1 MNYEDAKECYA
12 TWGIDTDQAIKQ
24 LSDISISVHCWQG
37 DDVVGFENKSGL
49 SGGGIQATGN
59 HPGRARNPEELRAD
73 LEFSYSKIPGSHRL
87 NLHAMYMD
95 TDEKP
100 DRDEIE
106 YHHFE
111 TWVDWAKQINIG
123 LDFNPTFFAH
133 SKADDNLT
141 LAHPNVNIRN
151 FWIEHGK
158 RTRDIASK
166 IGTNMGSACINNIWV
181 PDGYKD
187 IPIDRMAA
195 RSRLEKSLDAIL
207 EKPKQLLKDAVES
220 KLFGI
225 GVEAC
230 TVGSHEFY
238 MGYAI
243 RNKTLL
249 CIDMGHFHPTENTAD
264 KLSALALSLDE
275 ILLHVSRPMRWD
287 SDHVTLMNDEVLSM
301 AHELVSADLLS
312 KTNIGLDFFDATISR
327 TAAWV
332 IGTRN
337 MQKALLQSLLK
348 PWKLLRD
355 AENTLDFTKRLI
367 ITEELKD
374 LPYGLIWEEFCARHS
389 VPAGPPLIKD
399 LEGYQNSVS
408 DR

>member
-1 MNYEDAKECYA
+1 MNYEIAKEHFA
-12 TWGIDTDQAIKQ
+12 TWDIDTEQALQQ

-37 DDVVGFENKSGL
+37 DDVVGFENQTGL

-59 HPGRARNPEELRAD
+59 HPGRARNPEELRND
-73 LEFSYSKIPGSHRL
+73 LEFSFSKIPGNHRL

-95 TDEKP
+95 TNETP

-106 YHHFE
+106 YKHFE
-111 TWVDWAKQINIG
+111 TWVDWAKQININ

-133 SKADDNLT
+133 NKADDNLT
-141 LAHPNVNIRN
+141 LAHPNASIRD

-158 RTRDIASK
+158 RTREIASK
-166 IGTNMGSACINNIWV
+166 IGAKMGSACINNIWV

-207 EKPKQLLKDAVES
+207 EKPRQHLKDAVES

-249 CIDMGHFHPTENTAD
+249 CIDMGHFHPTESTAD

-287 SDHVTLMNDEVLSM
+287 SDHVILMNDEVLSM
-301 AHELVSADLLS
+301 AHELVSADLLN

-337 MQKALLQSLLK
+337 MQKALLQALLK

-355 AENTLDFTKRLI
+355 AENKLDFTKRLT

-374 LPYGLIWEEFCARHS
+374 LPHGVVWEEFCTRHNMPVGQS
-389 VPAGPPLIKD
+389 LIKD

-408 DR
+408 GR

>member
-12 TWGIDTDQAIKQ
+12 TWGIDTDRAIKQ

-133 SKADDNLT
+133 NKADDNLT

-195 RSRLEKSLDAIL
+195 RSRLERSLDAIL
-207 EKPKQLLKDAVES
+207 EKPKPHLKDAVES

-238 MGYAI
+238 LGYAI

-287 SDHVTLMNDEVLSM
+287 SDHVILMNDEVLSM

-355 AENTLDFTKRLI
+355 AENTLDFTKRLT

-374 LPYGLIWEEFCARHS
+374 LPYGLVWEEFCTRHS
-389 VPAGPPLIKD
+389 VPAGQPLIKD

-408 DR
+408 AR

>member
-12 TWGIDTDQAIKQ
+12 TWGIDTDRAIKQ

-133 SKADDNLT
+133 NKADDNLT

-195 RSRLEKSLDAIL
+195 RSRLERSLDAIL
-207 EKPKQLLKDAVES
+207 EKPKQHLKDAVES

-238 MGYAI
+238 LGYAI

-287 SDHVTLMNDEVLSM
+287 SDHVILMNDEVLSM

-355 AENTLDFTKRLI
+355 AENTLDFTKRLT

-374 LPYGLIWEEFCARHS
+374 LPYGLVWEEFCTRHS
-389 VPAGPPLIKD
+389 VPAGQPLIKD

>member
-1 MNYEDAKECYA
+1 MNYESAKEHFA
-12 TWGIDTDQAIKQ
+12 TWDIDTEQALQ
-24 LSDISISVHCWQG
+24 RLSDISISVHCWQG
-37 DDVVGFENKSGL
+37 DDVVGFENQTGL

-59 HPGRARNPEELRAD
+59 HPGRARNPEELRND
-73 LEFSYSKIPGSHRL
+73 LEFSFSKIPGNHRL

-95 TDEKP
+95 TNETP

-106 YHHFE
+106 YKHFE
-111 TWVDWAKQINIG
+111 TWVDWAKQININ

-133 SKADDNLT
+133 NKADDNLT
-141 LAHPNVNIRN
+141 LAHPNASIRD

-158 RTRDIASK
+158 RTREIASK
-166 IGTNMGSACINNIWV
+166 IGAKMDSACINNIWV

-195 RSRLEKSLDAIL
+195 RSKLEKSLDAIL
-207 EKPKQLLKDAVES
+207 EKPKQHLKDAVES

-249 CIDMGHFHPTENTAD
+249 CIDMGHFHPTESTAD

-287 SDHVTLMNDEVLSM
+287 SDHVILMNDEILSM
-301 AHELVSADLLS
+301 AHELVSADLLN

-355 AENTLDFTKRLI
+355 AENKLDFTKRLT

-374 LPYGLIWEEFCARHS
+374 LPHGVVWEEFCTRHNMPVGQS
-389 VPAGPPLIKD
+389 LIKD

-408 DR
+408 GR

>member
-1 MNYEDAKECYA
+1 MNYESAKEHFA
-12 TWGIDTDQAIKQ
+12 TWDIDTEQALQ
-24 LSDISISVHCWQG
+24 RLSDISISVHCWQG
-37 DDVVGFENKSGL
+37 DDVVGFENQTGL

-59 HPGRARNPEELRAD
+59 HPGRARNPEELRND
-73 LEFSYSKIPGSHRL
+73 LEFSFSKIPGNHRL

-95 TDEKP
+95 TNETP

-106 YHHFE
+106 YKHFE
-111 TWVDWAKQINIG
+111 TWVDWAKQININ

-133 SKADDNLT
+133 NKADDNLT
-141 LAHPNVNIRN
+141 LAHPNASIRD

-158 RTRDIASK
+158 RTREIASK
-166 IGTNMGSACINNIWV
+166 IGAKMGSACINNIWV

-207 EKPKQLLKDAVES
+207 EKPKQHLKDAVES

-249 CIDMGHFHPTENTAD
+249 CIDMGHFHPTESTAD

-287 SDHVTLMNDEVLSM
+287 SDHVILMNDEVLSM
-301 AHELVSADLLS
+301 AHELVSADLLN

-355 AENTLDFTKRLI
+355 AENKLDFTKRLT

-374 LPYGLIWEEFCARHS
+374 LPHGVVWEEFCLS
-389 VPAGPPLIKD
+389 LIHIS
-399 LEGYQNSVS
+399 EPTRPY
-408 DR
+408 

>member
-1 MNYEDAKECYA
+1 MNYESAKEHFA
-12 TWGIDTDQAIKQ
+12 TWDIDTEQALQ
-24 LSDISISVHCWQG
+24 RLSDISISVHCWQG
-37 DDVVGFENKSGL
+37 DDVVGFENQTGL

-59 HPGRARNPEELRAD
+59 HPGRARNPEELRND
-73 LEFSYSKIPGSHRL
+73 LEFSFSKIPGNHRL

-95 TDEKP
+95 TNETP

-106 YHHFE
+106 YKHFE
-111 TWVDWAKQINIG
+111 TWVDWAKKININ

-133 SKADDNLT
+133 NKADDNLT
-141 LAHPNVNIRN
+141 LAHPNASIRD

-158 RTRDIASK
+158 RTREIASK
-166 IGTNMGSACINNIWV
+166 IGAKMGSACINNIWV

-207 EKPKQLLKDAVES
+207 EKPKQHLKDAVES

-249 CIDMGHFHPTENTAD
+249 CIDMGHFHPTESTAD

-287 SDHVTLMNDEVLSM
+287 SDHVILMNDEVLSM
-301 AHELVSADLLS
+301 AHELVSADLLN

-355 AENTLDFTKRLI
+355 AENKLDFTKRLT

-374 LPYGLIWEEFCARHS
+374 LPHGVVWEEFCTRHNMPVGQS
-389 VPAGPPLIKD
+389 LIKD

-408 DR
+408 GR

>member
-12 TWGIDTDQAIKQ
+12 TWGIDTDRAIKQ

-111 TWVDWAKQINIG
+111 TWVDWAKQVNIG

-133 SKADDNLT
+133 NKADDNLT

-181 PDGYKD
+181 PDGFKD

-207 EKPKQLLKDAVES
+207 EKPKQHLKDAVES

-238 MGYAI
+238 LGYAI

-287 SDHVTLMNDEVLSM
+287 SDHVILMNDEVLSM

-355 AENTLDFTKRLI
+355 AENTLDFTKRLT

-374 LPYGLIWEEFCARHS
+374 LPYGLVWEEFCTRHS
-389 VPAGPPLIKD
+389 VPAGQPLIKD

>member
-12 TWGIDTDQAIKQ
+12 TWGIDTDRAIKQ

-133 SKADDNLT
+133 NKADDNLT

-195 RSRLEKSLDAIL
+195 RSRLERSLDAIL
-207 EKPKQLLKDAVES
+207 EKPKQHLKDAVES

-238 MGYAI
+238 LGYAI

-287 SDHVTLMNDEVLSM
+287 SDHVILMNDEVLSM

-355 AENTLDFTKRLI
+355 AENTLDFTKRLT

-374 LPYGLIWEEFCARHS
+374 LPYGLVWEEFCARHS
-389 VPAGPPLIKD
+389 VPAGQPLIKD
-399 LEGYQNSVS
+399 LEDYQNSVS

>member
-1 MNYEDAKECYA
+1 MNYESAKEHFA
-12 TWGIDTDQAIKQ
+12 TWDIDTEQALQ
-24 LSDISISVHCWQG
+24 RLSDISISVHCWQG
-37 DDVVGFENKSGL
+37 DDVVGFEKQTGL

-59 HPGRARNPEELRAD
+59 HPGRARNPEELRND
-73 LEFSYSKIPGSHRL
+73 LEFSFSKIPGNHRL

-95 TDEKP
+95 TNETP

-106 YHHFE
+106 YKHFE
-111 TWVDWAKQINIG
+111 TWVDWAKQININ

-133 SKADDNLT
+133 NKADDNLT
-141 LAHPNVNIRN
+141 LAHPNASIRD

-158 RTRDIASK
+158 RTREIASK
-166 IGTNMGSACINNIWV
+166 IGAKMGSACINNIWV

-207 EKPKQLLKDAVES
+207 EKPKQHLKDAVES

-249 CIDMGHFHPTENTAD
+249 CIDMGHFHPTESTAD

-287 SDHVTLMNDEVLSM
+287 SDHVILMNDEVLSM
-301 AHELVSADLLS
+301 AHELVSADLLN

-355 AENTLDFTKRLI
+355 AENKLDFTKRLT

-374 LPYGLIWEEFCARHS
+374 LPHGVVWEEFCTRHNMPVGQS
-389 VPAGPPLIKD
+389 LIKD

-408 DR
+408 GR

>member
-287 SDHVTLMNDEVLSM
+287 SDHVILMNDEVLSM

-389 VPAGPPLIKD
+389 VPAGLPLIKD

>member
-1 MNYEDAKECYA
+1 MNYESAKEHFA
-12 TWGIDTDQAIKQ
+12 TWDIDTEQALQ
-24 LSDISISVHCWQG
+24 RLSDISISVHCWQG
-37 DDVVGFENKSGL
+37 DDVVGFENQTGL

-59 HPGRARNPEELRAD
+59 HPGRARNPEELRND
-73 LEFSYSKIPGSHRL
+73 LEFSFSKIPGNHRL

-95 TDEKP
+95 TNETP

-106 YHHFE
+106 YKHFE
-111 TWVDWAKQINIG
+111 TWVDWAKQININ

-133 SKADDNLT
+133 NKADDNLT
-141 LAHPNVNIRN
+141 LAHPNASIRD

-158 RTRDIASK
+158 RTREIASK
-166 IGTNMGSACINNIWV
+166 IGAKMGSACINNIWV

-207 EKPKQLLKDAVES
+207 EKPKQHLKDAVES

-249 CIDMGHFHPTENTAD
+249 CIDMGHFHPTESTAD

-287 SDHVTLMNDEVLSM
+287 SDHVILMNDEVLSM
-301 AHELVSADLLS
+301 AHELVSADLLN

-337 MQKALLQSLLK
+337 MQKALLQALLK

-355 AENTLDFTKRLI
+355 AENKLDFTKRLT

-374 LPYGLIWEEFCARHS
+374 LPHGVVWEEFCTRHNMPVGQS
-389 VPAGPPLIKD
+389 LIKD

-408 DR
+408 GR

>member
-1 MNYEDAKECYA
+1 MNYKDAKECYA
-12 TWGIDTDQAIKQ
+12 TWGIDTDRAIKQ

-133 SKADDNLT
+133 NKADDNLT

-195 RSRLEKSLDAIL
+195 RSRLERSLDAIL
-207 EKPKQLLKDAVES
+207 EKPKPHLKDAVES

-238 MGYAI
+238 LGYAI

-287 SDHVTLMNDEVLSM
+287 SDHVILMNDEVLSM

-355 AENTLDFTKRLI
+355 AENTLDFTKRLT

-374 LPYGLIWEEFCARHS
+374 LPYGLVWEEFCTRHS
-389 VPAGPPLIKD
+389 VPTGQPLIKD

>member
-1 MNYEDAKECYA
+1 MNYEIAKEHFA
-12 TWGIDTDQAIKQ
+12 TWDIDTEQALQ
-24 LSDISISVHCWQG
+24 RLSDISISVHCWQG
-37 DDVVGFENKSGL
+37 DDVVGFEKKTGL

-59 HPGRARNPEELRAD
+59 HPGRARNPEELRND
-73 LEFSYSKIPGSHRL
+73 LEFSFSKIPGNHRL

-95 TDEKP
+95 TNETP

-106 YHHFE
+106 YKHFE
-111 TWVDWAKQINIG
+111 TWVDWAKQININ

-133 SKADDNLT
+133 NKADDNLT
-141 LAHPNVNIRN
+141 LAHPNASIRD

-158 RTRDIASK
+158 RTREIASK
-166 IGTNMGSACINNIWV
+166 IGAKMGSACINNIWV

-207 EKPKQLLKDAVES
+207 EKPKQHLKDAVES

-249 CIDMGHFHPTENTAD
+249 CIDMGHFHPTESTAD

-287 SDHVTLMNDEVLSM
+287 SDHVILMNDEVLSM
-301 AHELVSADLLS
+301 AHELVSADLLN

-355 AENTLDFTKRLI
+355 AENKLDFTKRLT

-374 LPYGLIWEEFCARHS
+374 LPHGVVWEEFCTRHNMPVGQS
-389 VPAGPPLIKD
+389 LIKD

-408 DR
+408 GR

>member
-133 SKADDNLT
+133 SKGDDNLT

-287 SDHVTLMNDEVLSM
+287 SDHVILMNDEVLSM

>member
-1 MNYEDAKECYA
+1 MNYESAKEHFA
-12 TWGIDTDQAIKQ
+12 TWDIDTEQALQ
-24 LSDISISVHCWQG
+24 RLSDISISVHCWQG
-37 DDVVGFENKSGL
+37 DDVVGFENQTGL

-59 HPGRARNPEELRAD
+59 HPGRARNPEELRND
-73 LEFSYSKIPGSHRL
+73 LEFSFSKIPGNHRL

-95 TDEKP
+95 TNETP

-106 YHHFE
+106 YKHFE
-111 TWVDWAKQINIG
+111 TWVDWAKQININ

-133 SKADDNLT
+133 NKADDNLT
-141 LAHPNVNIRN
+141 LAHPNASIRD

-158 RTRDIASK
+158 RTREIASK
-166 IGTNMGSACINNIWV
+166 IGAKMGSACINNIWV

-207 EKPKQLLKDAVES
+207 EKPMQHLKDAVES

-230 TVGSHEFY
+230 KVGSHEFY

-249 CIDMGHFHPTENTAD
+249 CIDMGHFHPTESTAD

-287 SDHVTLMNDEVLSM
+287 SDHVILMNDEVLSM
-301 AHELVSADLLS
+301 AHELVSANLLN

-355 AENTLDFTKRLI
+355 AENKLDFTKRLT

-374 LPYGLIWEEFCARHS
+374 LPHGVVWEEFCTRHNMPVGQS
-389 VPAGPPLIKD
+389 LIKD

-408 DR
+408 GR

>member
-12 TWGIDTDQAIKQ
+12 TWGIDTDRAIKQ

-133 SKADDNLT
+133 NKADDNLT

-195 RSRLEKSLDAIL
+195 RSRLERSLDAIL
-207 EKPKQLLKDAVES
+207 EKPKPHLKDAVES

-238 MGYAI
+238 LGYAI

-287 SDHVTLMNDEVLSM
+287 SDHVILMNDEVLSM

-337 MQKALLQSLLK
+337 IQKALLQSLLK

-355 AENTLDFTKRLI
+355 AENTLDFTKRLT

-374 LPYGLIWEEFCARHS
+374 LPYGLVWEEFCTRHS
-389 VPAGPPLIKD
+389 VPAGQPLIKD

>member
-1 MNYEDAKECYA
+1 MNYESAKEHFA
-12 TWGIDTDQAIKQ
+12 TWDIDTEQALQQ
-24 LSDISISVHCWQG
+24 LSDISISIHCWQG
-37 DDVVGFENKSGL
+37 DDVVGFENQTGL

-59 HPGRARNPEELRAD
+59 HPGRARNPEELRND
-73 LEFSYSKIPGSHRL
+73 LEFSFSKIPGNHRL

-95 TDEKP
+95 TNETP

-106 YHHFE
+106 YKHFE
-111 TWVDWAKQINIG
+111 TWVDWAKQININ

-133 SKADDNLT
+133 NKADDNLT
-141 LAHPNVNIRN
+141 LAHPNASIRD

-158 RTRDIASK
+158 RTREIASK
-166 IGTNMGSACINNIWV
+166 IGAKMGSACINNIWV

-207 EKPKQLLKDAVES
+207 EKPKQHLKDAVES

-249 CIDMGHFHPTENTAD
+249 CIDMGHFHPTESTAD

-287 SDHVTLMNDEVLSM
+287 SDHVILMNDEVLSM
-301 AHELVSADLLS
+301 AHELVSADLLN

-337 MQKALLQSLLK
+337 MQKALLQALLK

-355 AENTLDFTKRLI
+355 AENKLDFTKRLT

-374 LPYGLIWEEFCARHS
+374 LPHGVVWEEFCTRHNMPVGQS
-389 VPAGPPLIKD
+389 LIKD

-408 DR
+408 GR

>member
-1 MNYEDAKECYA
+1 MNYESAKEHFA
-12 TWGIDTDQAIKQ
+12 TWDIDTEQALQ
-24 LSDISISVHCWQG
+24 RLSDISISVHCWQG
-37 DDVVGFENKSGL
+37 DDVVGFENQTGL

-59 HPGRARNPEELRAD
+59 HPGRARNPEELRND
-73 LEFSYSKIPGSHRL
+73 LEFSFSKIPGKHRL

-95 TDEKP
+95 TNETP

-106 YHHFE
+106 YKHFE
-111 TWVDWAKQINIG
+111 TWVDWAKQININ

-133 SKADDNLT
+133 NKADDNLT
-141 LAHPNVNIRN
+141 LAHPNASIRD

-158 RTRDIASK
+158 RTREIASK
-166 IGTNMGSACINNIWV
+166 IGAKMGSACINNIWV

-207 EKPKQLLKDAVES
+207 EKPKQHLKDAVES

-249 CIDMGHFHPTENTAD
+249 CIDMGHFHPTESTAD

-287 SDHVTLMNDEVLSM
+287 SDHVILMNDEVLSM
-301 AHELVSADLLS
+301 ANELVSADLLN

-337 MQKALLQSLLK
+337 MQKALLQALLK

-355 AENTLDFTKRLI
+355 AENKLDFTKRLT

-374 LPYGLIWEEFCARHS
+374 LPHGVVWEEFCTRHNMPVGQS
-389 VPAGPPLIKD
+389 LIKD

-408 DR
+408 GR

>member
-12 TWGIDTDQAIKQ
+12 TWGIDTDRAIKQ

-133 SKADDNLT
+133 NKADDNLT

-195 RSRLEKSLDAIL
+195 RSRLERSLDAIL
-207 EKPKQLLKDAVES
+207 EKPKQHLKDAVES

-238 MGYAI
+238 LGYAI

-249 CIDMGHFHPTENTAD
+249 CIDMGHFHPTESTAD

-287 SDHVTLMNDEVLSM
+287 SDHVILMNDEVLSM

-355 AENTLDFTKRLI
+355 AENTLDFTKRLT

-374 LPYGLIWEEFCARHS
+374 LPYGLVWEEFCARHS
-389 VPAGPPLIKD
+389 VPAGQPLIKD
-399 LEGYQNSVS
+399 LEDYQNSVS

>member
-1 MNYEDAKECYA
+1 MNYESAKEHFA
-12 TWGIDTDQAIKQ
+12 TWDIDTEQALQ
-24 LSDISISVHCWQG
+24 RLSDISISVHCWQG
-37 DDVVGFENKSGL
+37 DDVVGFENQTGL

-59 HPGRARNPEELRAD
+59 HPGRARNPEELRND
-73 LEFSYSKIPGSHRL
+73 LEFSFSKIPGNHRL

-95 TDEKP
+95 TNETP

-106 YHHFE
+106 YKHFE
-111 TWVDWAKQINIG
+111 TWVDWAKQININ

-133 SKADDNLT
+133 NKADDNLT
-141 LAHPNVNIRN
+141 LAHPNASIRD

-158 RTRDIASK
+158 RTREIASK
-166 IGTNMGSACINNIWV
+166 IGAKMGSACINNIWV

-207 EKPKQLLKDAVES
+207 EKPMQHLKDAVES

-249 CIDMGHFHPTENTAD
+249 CIDMGHFHPTESTAD

-287 SDHVTLMNDEVLSM
+287 SDHVILMNDEVLSM
-301 AHELVSADLLS
+301 AHELVSADLLN

-355 AENTLDFTKRLI
+355 AENKLDFTKRLT

-374 LPYGLIWEEFCARHS
+374 LPHGVVWEEFCTRHNMPVGQS
-389 VPAGPPLIKD
+389 LIKD

-408 DR
+408 GR

>member
-1 MNYEDAKECYA
+1 MNYEDAKEFYA

-133 SKADDNLT
+133 NKADDNLT

-195 RSRLEKSLDAIL
+195 RSRLERSLDAIL
-207 EKPKQLLKDAVES
+207 EKPKQHLKDAVES

-287 SDHVTLMNDEVLSM
+287 SDHVILMNDEVLSM

-355 AENTLDFTKRLI
+355 AENTLDFTKRLT

-374 LPYGLIWEEFCARHS
+374 LPYGLVWEEFCTRHS
-389 VPAGPPLIKD
+389 VPAGQPLIKD

>member
-12 TWGIDTDQAIKQ
+12 TWGIDTDRAIKQ

-133 SKADDNLT
+133 NKADDNLT

-195 RSRLEKSLDAIL
+195 RSRLERSLDAIL
-207 EKPKQLLKDAVES
+207 EKPKPHLKDAVES

-238 MGYAI
+238 LGYAI

-287 SDHVTLMNDEVLSM
+287 SDHVILMNDEVLSM

-348 PWKLLRD
+348 PWKHLRD
-355 AENTLDFTKRLI
+355 AENTLDFTKRLT

-374 LPYGLIWEEFCARHS
+374 LPYGLVWEEFCARHS
-389 VPAGPPLIKD
+389 VPAGQPLIKD

>member
-133 SKADDNLT
+133 NKADDNLT

-249 CIDMGHFHPTENTAD
+249 CIDMGHFHPTESTAD

-287 SDHVTLMNDEVLSM
+287 SDHVILMNDEVLSM

-374 LPYGLIWEEFCARHS
+374 LPYGLIWEEFCTRHS

>member
-1 MNYEDAKECYA
+1 MNYESAKEHFA
-12 TWGIDTDQAIKQ
+12 TWDIDTEQALQQ

-37 DDVVGFENKSGL
+37 DDVVGFENQTGL

-59 HPGRARNPEELRAD
+59 HPGRARNPEELRND
-73 LEFSYSKIPGSHRL
+73 LEFSFSKIPGNHRL

-95 TDEKP
+95 TNETP

-106 YHHFE
+106 YKHFE
-111 TWVDWAKQINIG
+111 TWVDWAKQININ

-133 SKADDNLT
+133 NKADDNLT
-141 LAHPNVNIRN
+141 LAHPNASIRD

-158 RTRDIASK
+158 RTREIASK
-166 IGTNMGSACINNIWV
+166 IGAKMGSACINNIWV

-207 EKPKQLLKDAVES
+207 EKPKHHLKDAVES

-249 CIDMGHFHPTENTAD
+249 CIDMGHFHPTESTAD

-287 SDHVTLMNDEVLSM
+287 SDHVILMNDEVLSM
-301 AHELVSADLLS
+301 AHELVSADLLN

-355 AENTLDFTKRLI
+355 AENKLDFTKRLT

-374 LPYGLIWEEFCARHS
+374 LPHGVVWEEFCTRHNMPVGQS
-389 VPAGPPLIKD
+389 LIKD

-408 DR
+408 GR

>member
-1 MNYEDAKECYA
+1 MNYESAKEHFA
-12 TWGIDTDQAIKQ
+12 TWDIDTEQALQ
-24 LSDISISVHCWQG
+24 RLSDISISVHCWQG
-37 DDVVGFENKSGL
+37 DDVVGFEKKTGL

-59 HPGRARNPEELRAD
+59 HPGRARNPEELRND
-73 LEFSYSKIPGSHRL
+73 LEFSFSKIPGNHRL

-95 TDEKP
+95 TNETP

-106 YHHFE
+106 YKHFE
-111 TWVDWAKQINIG
+111 TWVDWAKQININ

-133 SKADDNLT
+133 NKADDNLT
-141 LAHPNVNIRN
+141 LAHPNASIRD

-158 RTRDIASK
+158 RTREIASK
-166 IGTNMGSACINNIWV
+166 IGAKMGSACINNIWV

-207 EKPKQLLKDAVES
+207 EKPRQHLKDAVES

-249 CIDMGHFHPTENTAD
+249 CIDMGHFHPTESTAD

-287 SDHVTLMNDEVLSM
+287 SDHVILMNDEVLSM
-301 AHELVSADLLS
+301 AHELVSADLLN

-337 MQKALLQSLLK
+337 MQKALLQALLK

-355 AENTLDFTKRLI
+355 AENKLDFTKRLT

-374 LPYGLIWEEFCARHS
+374 LPHGVVWEEFCTRHNMPVGQS
-389 VPAGPPLIKD
+389 LIKD

-408 DR
+408 GR